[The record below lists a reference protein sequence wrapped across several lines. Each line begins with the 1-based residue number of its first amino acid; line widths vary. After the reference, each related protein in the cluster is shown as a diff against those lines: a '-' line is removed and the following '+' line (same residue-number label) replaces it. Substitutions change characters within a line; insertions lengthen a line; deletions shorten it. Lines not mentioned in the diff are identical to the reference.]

1 MKGIIRGL
9 TVVVLLA
16 GLVLFTPASPAGAA
30 GVVGTGNPASCTE
43 AALDA
48 ALAGGGFVNF
58 NCGGAHTI
66 SITSEK
72 TISVNTQING
82 SGLITL
88 DGGGTTRVFVVNH
101 GVSLS
106 LSNITLSNGFHD
118 EEGGAILND
127 GGTVTVSNSSFMNNF
142 ADDAGGAIANIG
154 GSLSVTSS
162 QFEGN
167 SAVFGGGISSA
178 NESIAIT
185 ATIAAEIDD
194 GIAVDA
200 SASLEELA
208 EQAAATAQNLSVV
221 SAELGNSTTAA
232 EMIMTTLMIDSSV
245 FSGNNDVDF
254 GGGVMSLDG
263 TTSITNSTF
272 SDNFDVVF
280 GGGVTSFGGSTT
292 ITSSTFS
299 GNNDVDFGGGV
310 ASIGG
315 TTSITTS
322 TFSGNFDVAF
332 GGGAMTLGGTTTLAT
347 STFSGNYDIAFG
359 GGVASL
365 GGTATLEFSTVN
377 GNIVGA
383 GGGGVLTLGGTMNIT
398 NSTLSGNS
406 AAFGGGVSTLAGRTN
421 ITNSTLSTNSAG
433 SGGGIHNDD
442 DDTTIL
448 GSIVADNNAS
458 SGANCVL
465 EDPLTSLGYNLSDDA
480 TCTFTEPTDLE
491 NTAAGLAPL
500 GNYGGPTQ
508 THHPFAG
515 SAAVDS
521 SSCFTPTDQ
530 RGVVRPQGLDCDR
543 GSVEIVPPADLT
555 TLCVNFYTGEVTSPL
570 NGQCGTGLFQ
580 INLPSPWPLN
590 FCVNPYS
597 GELQLL
603 FGQPC
608 NPPRMSHI
616 IPNDG
621 EMIVCWSRYTGELR
635 YVTDQL
641 FCSFQAETPARI
653 AAGI

>member
-1 MKGIIRGL
+1 MNSAVRGL
-9 TVVVLLA
+9 TIVVLLA
-16 GLVLFTPASPAGAA
+16 GLVLFSPASPAGAA

-48 ALAGGGFVNF
+48 ALAGGGFVSF

-88 DGGGTTRVFVVNH
+88 DGGGTTRIIVVDS

-106 LSNITLSNGFHD
+106 LSNITLANGFHD
-118 EEGGAILND
+118 EEGGAVLND
-127 GGTVTVSNSSFMNNF
+127 GSTVTVSNSSFTDNF

-167 SAVFGGGISSA
+167 SATFGGGISSA
-178 NESIAIT
+178 NESIALT
-185 ATIAAEIDD
+185 APIVAEIAD
-194 GIAVDA
+194 GIAEGA
-200 SASLEELA
+200 SASPEELA
-208 EQAAATAQNLSVV
+208 ELAAATAQNLSAV
-221 SAELGNSTTAA
+221 SAELENSTTAG
-232 EMIMTTLMIDSSV
+232 EMVMTTLTIDSST
-245 FSGNNDVDF
+245 FSGNNDVTF
-254 GGGVMSLDG
+254 GGGVASISG

-280 GGGVTSFGGSTT
+280 GGGVASLGGTTT
-292 ITSSTFS
+292 ITSSIFS
-299 GNNDVDFGGGV
+299 GNNDIAFGGGV
-310 ASIGG
+310 
-315 TTSITTS
+315 TSI
-322 TFSGNFDVAF
+322 D
-332 GGGAMTLGGTTTLAT
+332 GTTTIAA

-359 GGVASL
+359 GGVASI

-377 GNIVGA
+377 GNFVGA
-383 GGGGVLTLGGTMNIT
+383 WGGGVLTLGGTMNIT

-406 AAFGGGVSTLAGRTN
+406 AAFGGGVSTLGGRTN
-421 ITNSTLSTNSAG
+421 ITNSTLSANSAG

-465 EDPLTSLGYNLSDDA
+465 DDPLSSLGHNLSDDA

-508 THHPFAG
+508 THHPFAS

-521 SSCFTPTDQ
+521 SICVTPTDQ

-543 GSVEIVPPADLT
+543 GSVEVVPPADLT

-608 NPPRMSHI
+608 NPPRMPHI

-621 EMIVCWSRYTGELR
+621 EMIVCWSRYTGELW

-641 FCSFQAETPARI
+641 FCSFQSETPARI
-653 AAGI
+653 PAGF